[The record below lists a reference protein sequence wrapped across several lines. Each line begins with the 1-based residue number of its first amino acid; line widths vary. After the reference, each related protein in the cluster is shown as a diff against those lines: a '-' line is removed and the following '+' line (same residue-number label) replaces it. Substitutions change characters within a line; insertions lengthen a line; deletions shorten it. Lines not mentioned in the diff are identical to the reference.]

1 MNNAAPVGF
10 FDSGVGGL
18 TIWFEFV
25 SLMPNESTLYLADS
39 KHAPY
44 GEKSK
49 EFIVERSIANT
60 EFLLNKG
67 AKTIVVACNTA
78 TTNAI
83 QLLRNTFDVPFIGIE
98 PAFKPAA
105 LQSKRKKVGVLATRG
120 TLNSTLFNETYDRFG
135 KDVETL
141 IQVGKGLV
149 ELIENNQVQSP
160 EMLSLLKSYIE
171 PMLAFG
177 VDYIVLGCT
186 HYPMLRPMLE
196 RMVPPEVEI
205 IDSGAAVATQTRKVL
220 IENKLKRMQE
230 GAQHQFFTNGN
241 AEILSKIV
249 KQVGYNAPPTVH
261 RV

>member
-1 MNNAAPVGF
+1 MNNTAPVGF

-18 TIWFEFV
+18 TIWHEFIT
-25 SLMPNESTLYLADS
+25 LMPNESTLYLADS

-83 QLLRNTFDVPFIGIE
+83 QLLRDTFDVPFIGIE

-120 TLNSTLFNETYDRFG
+120 TLNSTLFNETYERFG

-160 EMLSLLKSYIE
+160 EMHSLLKSYIE
-171 PMLAFG
+171 PMLEFG

-186 HYPMLRPMLE
+186 HYPMLRPLLE
-196 RMVPPEVEI
+196 RMVHPEVEI
-205 IDSGAAVATQTRKVL
+205 IDSGAAVATQTRKIL
-220 IENKLKRMQE
+220 IDNELKCVQE

-241 AEILSKIV
+241 AEIFSKIV
-249 KQVGYNAPPTVH
+249 KQVGYNAVPMVH

>member
-44 GEKSK
+44 GEKTK
-49 EFIVERSIANT
+49 TFIIDRSIENT
-60 EFLLNKG
+60 EFLLSKG

-83 QLLRNTFDVPFIGIE
+83 QILRNTFDVPFIGIE

-120 TLNSTLFNETYDRFG
+120 TLNSTLFNETYERFG

-160 EMLSLLKSYIE
+160 EMHSLLKTYIE
-171 PMLAFG
+171 PMLEFG

-186 HYPMLRPMLE
+186 HYPMLRPLLE
-196 RMVPPEVEI
+196 HMVPPEVDI

-220 IENKLKRMQE
+220 IENKLKRLQE

-241 AEILSKIV
+241 IEILSKIV
-249 KQVGYNAPPTVH
+249 KQVGYNAPPTVLP
-261 RV
+261 V